1 MDTTF
6 ARLVDPVDGLPLSC
20 HGDALVS
27 ARGQRYP
34 IVEGIPRFVP
44 QENYAK
50 AFGEQW
56 IRFPRTQLDSETGLR
71 LSRDRLERCLGHPLS
86 ELAGQLVLEAGSGA
100 GRFTEL
106 LLQSG
111 ATLDS
116 FDYSSAVSANAQNN
130 GAHPK
135 LCLVQADVRQMPF
148 PREMYDLVVCLGVV
162 QHTPNPEE
170 TLRALWS
177 RVRPGGRLVFDHYRF
192 KIRNYL
198 PPPLGTAGIVY
209 RRYFLSLPPEERF
222 DAVKRVVDRW
232 FPVIWKYRKNFPAQF
247 LLSRLN
253 PVVNYYP
260 HFGLRDRDM
269 YYEWM
274 LLDTHDA
281 MTDVYKHRRTAR
293 GLDRFLRSVGAEEVR
308 VWHGGNGVEA
318 SCRKPNRSTA
328 QP

>member
-6 ARLVDPVDGLPLSC
+6 PRLIDPAEGSPLVR
-20 HGDALVS
+20 DAEAFVS
-27 ARGQRYP
+27 AQGRRYP
-34 IVEGIPRFVP
+34 IVEGVPRFVP
-44 QENYAK
+44 AENYAD

-56 IRFPRTQLDSETGLR
+56 VRFPRTQLDSATGLT
-71 LSRDRLERCLGHPLS
+71 LSRDRLERCLGHALP
-86 ELAGQLVLEAGSGA
+86 ELAGQRVLEAGSGA

-106 LLQSG
+106 LLQAG

-116 FDYSSAVSANAQNN
+116 FDYSGAVSANAKNN
-130 GAHPK
+130 GAHPN

-148 PREMYDLVVCLGVV
+148 PREAYDLVVCLGVV
-162 QHTPNPEE
+162 QHTPDPEE

-177 RVRPGGRLVFDHYRF
+177 RVRPGGRLVFDHYRA
-192 KIRNYL
+192 KIRNFL
-198 PPPLGTAGIVY
+198 PPPLGTAGIAY
-209 RRYFLSLPPEERF
+209 RRYFLGLPREQRF

-232 FPVIWKYRKNFPAQF
+232 FPLIWKYRANYPVQF
-247 LLSRLN
+247 VLSRLN

-260 HFGLRDRDM
+260 HFGLKDRDM

-293 GLDRFLRSVGAEEVR
+293 QIDAFLRSLGASEIKVS
-308 VWHGGNGVEA
+308 HGGNGVEA
-318 SCRKPNRSTA
+318 SCRKPF
-328 QP
+328 